1 MSTKNVV
8 IPFTL
13 ALMIFISL
21 FAIPVATASSNER
34 QEESEIREIKEVIT
48 AYFELR
54 YEALKLL
61 KPADFSIVSDTR
73 KASTITV
80 EWLRREQERQDI
92 ELFIAETFGTNY
104 TEYKFYL
111 DYKSI
116 AIKDSSAVVT
126 LLESHDVYFATN
138 PTSIAKM
145 ANLEHVIT
153 LTNVGGSWKITNDNY
168 RDETIELM
176 ETLSKEEILQNV
188 RINHDSQFL
197 RQDTE
202 NQLFQPE
209 ANYTYNGLAAA
220 TYADT
225 WWNSINSTY
234 HQEPNNDCTNF
245 ASQAIYEGTNHT
257 MSNPDNYNTKWY
269 YDFYTHSGSYPW
281 VNVGGIFT
289 FLTTNTGKGPYGYNS
304 GAYLCNL
311 GKGSI
316 VTMKQS
322 GVWKHTVVVALISGD
337 CHIPSSTLVDAHT
350 TNRYHYP
357 LSSYSGYTWYAI
369 TISGYRK

>member
-1 MSTKNVV
+1 MSTKKVV
-8 IPFTL
+8 ISATL
-13 ALMIFISL
+13 ALMIFVSL
-21 FAIPVATASSNER
+21 FAIPVATASSNEN
-34 QEESEIREIKEVIT
+34 QEENEIKVKEVIT

-54 YEALKLL
+54 YEALKSL
-61 KPADFSIVSDTR
+61 KPADFSTVSDTS
-73 KASTITV
+73 KASTITD

-116 AIKDSSAVVT
+116 AIKDSYAVVT

-153 LTNVGGSWKITNDNY
+153 LTKVDGSWKLTNDNY

-176 ETLSKEEILQNV
+176 ETLSKEEIFQNV

-197 RQDTE
+197 DQDTE
-202 NQLFQPE
+202 NQPSQPE
-209 ANYTYNGLAAA
+209 ANYTYNGPAAA
-220 TYADT
+220 AYADT
-225 WWNSINSTY
+225 WWNSINPTY
-234 HQEPNNDCTNF
+234 HDEPGNNDCTNF
-245 ASQAIYEGTNHT
+245 ASQAIYKGTNQT

-269 YDFYTHSGSYPW
+269 YDFPTHTGSYPW

-289 FLTTNTGKGPYGYNS
+289 FLTTNTGKGPYGYHS

-337 CHIPSSTLVDAHT
+337 CHVPSSTLVDAHDYD
-350 TNRYHYP
+350 RYRYP
-357 LSSYSGYTWYAI
+357 LSNYSGYTWYAI